1 MDNRRGNKMSE
12 KDRAPIPLVDF
23 AHWKSADSSERAT
36 AIKATENALRDSG
49 FLLLINHGIDT
60 KLFSHARKVAL
71 DFFRLE
77 NEAKKPYSVTP
88 GAYRGWASRG
98 SEKNG
103 ATGLGAENK
112 PDLKESFTIGP
123 WGRPSDEYH
132 QGSPSAFAPNKLPN
146 VVADFE
152 DSWKKLYES
161 LESLAAELLKL
172 VETSLDLPSGTFLG
186 KCRRHSS
193 LLTANWYPAM
203 HGAIIPEN
211 QFRVG
216 PHTDY
221 GIITLLDRQFGS
233 GGLQVQLPD
242 GEWVNA
248 PWVENALTIN
258 VADLL
263 SRWTGLHYRS
273 AIHRV
278 LAPPPDAPN
287 EELVSLVFFQGAD
300 YDTLITPALPT
311 VHEVEPVIAGDYLQM
326 KLATLQGG

>member
-1 MDNRRGNKMSE
+1 MSE
-12 KDRAPIPLVDF
+12 LDRAPIPLVDF
-23 AHWKSADSSERAT
+23 AQWKSANPLERLEAV
-36 AIKATENALRDSG
+36 KATESALRDSG
-49 FLLLINHGIDT
+49 FLLLINHGIDA
-60 KLFSHARKVAL
+60 KLFSDARKVAL
-71 DFFRLE
+71 EFFRLE
-77 NEAKKPYSVTP
+77 EQAKQRHAITP

-103 ATGLGAENK
+103 ATGLGAANK

-123 WGRPSDEYH
+123 WGRPDDAYH
-132 QGSPSAFAPNKLPN
+132 QASPSTFAPNKLPG
-146 VVADFE
+146 DLPEFE
-152 DSWKKLYES
+152 ETWKTLYSS

-172 VETSLDLPSGTFLG
+172 VETSLDLPAGTFLD

-203 HGAIIPEN
+203 HGEIIPEN

-242 GEWVNA
+242 GTWVDA

-278 LAPPPDAPN
+278 LAPPPEAPN

-300 YDTLITPALPT
+300 YDTLITPVLPT
-311 VHEVEPVIAGDYLQM
+311 DHDVEPVVAGDYLRM
-326 KLATLQGG
+326 KLATLQGK

>member
-1 MDNRRGNKMSE
+1 MS
-12 KDRAPIPLVDF
+12 KIDRTPIPLVDF
-23 AHWKSADSSERAT
+23 SHWKSSNPAERAE

-49 FLLLINHGIDT
+49 FLLLINHGIET
-60 KLFSHARKVAL
+60 SLFYNARKVAL
-71 DFFRLE
+71 DFFRLTK
-77 NEAKKPYSVTP
+77 EAKQPHAVTS

-103 ATGLGAENK
+103 ATGLGEANK

-123 WGRPSDEYH
+123 WGRPDDAYH
-132 QGSPSAFAPNKLPN
+132 RGSPNTFAANKLPSD
-146 VVADFE
+146 VPDFE
-152 DSWKKLYES
+152 DAWKKLYLS
-161 LESLAAELLKL
+161 LESLAAELLNM
-172 VETSLDLPSGTFLG
+172 VETSLNLPAGTFLDN
-186 KCRRHSS
+186 CRRHSS

-242 GEWVNA
+242 GKWVDA

-300 YDTLITPALPT
+300 YDTVITPVLPT
-311 VHEVEPVIAGDYLQM
+311 VHEVEPVIAGDYLKM

>member
-1 MDNRRGNKMSE
+1 MSVKE
-12 KDRAPIPLVDF
+12 ELSAPIPLVDYVL
-23 AHWKSADSSERAT
+23 WQSEDPVERAE
-36 AIKATENALRDSG
+36 AIKATDDALRGSG
-49 FLLLINHGIDT
+49 FLLLVNHGIDSS
-60 KLFSHARKVAL
+60 LFSDARKVAL
-71 DFFRLE
+71 EFFRLKSDE
-77 NEAKKPYSVTP
+77 KQPQAVTP
-88 GAYRGWASRG
+88 EAYRGWASRG

-103 ATGLGAENK
+103 ATGLGTENK

-123 WGRPSDEYH
+123 WDRPDDAYH
-132 QGSPSAFAPNKLPN
+132 RGSPGTFAPNKLP
-146 VVADFE
+146 DELPHFE
-152 DSWKKLYES
+152 DAWKKLYLA
-161 LESLAAELLKL
+161 LETVAADLLKL
-172 VETSLDLPSGTFLG
+172 VEAALELPVGTFSDR
-186 KCRRHSS
+186 CRRHAS

-203 HGAIIPEN
+203 HGAVIPEN

-242 GEWVNA
+242 GSWVDA

-278 LAPPPDAPN
+278 LAPPPEVPN
-287 EELVSLVFFQGAD
+287 EELVSLVFFHGAD
-300 YDTLITPALPT
+300 YDTLIAPVLPT
-311 VHEVEPVIAGDYLQM
+311 THQVEPVLAGDYLRM

>member
-1 MDNRRGNKMSE
+1 MSD

-23 AHWKSADSSERAT
+23 ALWKSDDLHKRAE

-60 KLFSHARKVAL
+60 KLLSDTRKVAL

-77 NEAKKPYSVTP
+77 NEAKQPYSVTR
-88 GAYRGWASRG
+88 GAYRGWAARG

-103 ATGLGAENK
+103 ATGLGEANK

-123 WGRPSDEYH
+123 WGRPDDEYH
-132 QGSPSAFAPNKLPN
+132 QASPSAFAPNKLPTD
-146 VVADFE
+146 VANFE
-152 DSWKKLYES
+152 EIWKKLYVS
-161 LESLAAELLKL
+161 LESLAFELLEL
-172 VETSLDLPSGTFLG
+172 VETSLDLPAGTFMD

-242 GEWVNA
+242 GTWVDA

-300 YDTLITPALPT
+300 YNTLIAPVLPT
-311 VHEVEPVIAGDYLQM
+311 AHEVEPVLAGEYLRM

>member
-1 MDNRRGNKMSE
+1 MS
-12 KDRAPIPLVDF
+12 DVNRAPIPLVDF
-23 AHWKSADSSERAT
+23 AQWKSANPTERLE

-49 FLLLINHGIDT
+49 FLLLINHGVDT
-60 KLFSHARKVAL
+60 KLFSEARKVAL
-71 DFFRLE
+71 EFFRLE
-77 NEAKKPYSVTP
+77 NEVKQPHAVTS

-103 ATGLGAENK
+103 ATGLGAANK

-123 WGRPSDEYH
+123 WGRPDDAYH
-132 QGSPSAFAPNKLPN
+132 QGSPSAFAPNKLPSELPH
-146 VVADFE
+146 FE
-152 DSWKKLYES
+152 VTWKKLYSS
-161 LESLAAELLKL
+161 LESLAAELLNL
-172 VETSLDLPSGTFLG
+172 VETSLDLPAGTFAD
-186 KCRRHSS
+186 KCRQHSS

-203 HGAIIPEN
+203 HGEVIPEN

-242 GEWVNA
+242 GTWVDA

-263 SRWTGLHYRS
+263 SRWTGFHYRS

-278 LAPPPDAPN
+278 LAPPVDAPN

-300 YDTLITPALPT
+300 YDTLITPVLPT
-311 VHEVEPVIAGDYLQM
+311 EHHVEPVIAGEYLRM